1 MRLILLALLS
11 SLATPLIAA
20 SRTEPG
26 LALSLGNSGTANIP
40 LQIIV
45 LLTAL
50 TFLPAVVMCLTPF
63 LRITLILH
71 FLRQALGTQSTP
83 SNQILLGL
91 SLFLTMLI
99 MRPVATQIYEKSWQ
113 PLQEGKLTTQ
123 QALNQG
129 SAPLREF
136 LSRFARE
143 KDVKLFVELS
153 QVAPPRTAHDLSLSV
168 LMPAYMLSELRAGF
182 QVGVVLYL
190 PFLVV
195 DLVVASIT
203 LSVGMVQL
211 PPAMISAPLKIL
223 LFVLVDGW
231 NLIIGSL
238 VKAFN

>member
-1 MRLILLALLS
+1 
-11 SLATPLIAA
+11 
-20 SRTEPG
+20 
-26 LALSLGNSGTANIP
+26 
-40 LQIIV
+40 
-45 LLTAL
+45 
-50 TFLPAVVMCLTPF
+50 MCLTPF

-99 MRPVATQIYEKSWQ
+99 MRPIATQLYEKSWQ

-123 QALNQG
+123 QALNEG
-129 SAPLREF
+129 AEPLREF

-153 QVAPPRTAHDLSLSV
+153 QAAPPRTAHDLSLSV

-195 DLVVASIT
+195 DLIVASIT

>member
-1 MRLILLALLS
+1 MRLALVALLS
-11 SLATPLIAA
+11 SIATPLMAA
-20 SRTEPG
+20 ARPQPN
-26 LALSLGNSGTANIP
+26 LALSLGNGGTANIP

-113 PLQEGKLTTQ
+113 PLQEGKLNTQ
-123 QALNQG
+123 QALNEG
-129 SAPLREF
+129 SGPLREF

-153 QVAPPRTAHDLSLSV
+153 QVAPPRNAHDLSRSV
-168 LMPAYMLSELRAGF
+168 LMPTYMLSELRAGF

-195 DLVVASIT
+195 DLIVASIT